1 MDIIA
6 SAFGRPRWAEKW
18 PTLTLQTSALPL
30 GYGAGRPQNLAQLD
44 PGVIAAVDDVDD
56 LVAHRQVEPDMRM
69 GSKESIQ
76 ARIVAGP
83 SPQSSCRSRY
93 GLGWSWC
100 PYLLS
105 LRKSSSA
112 STRSA
117 RETLVA
123 SVEHPSRAPGRATG
137 DPEAARRAA
146 LR

>member
-1 MDIIA
+1 MEIIA
-6 SAFGRPRWAEKW
+6 WAFGQPRWAEKW

-30 GYGAGRPQNLAQLD
+30 GYGARKPQNLAQLD

-93 GLGWSWC
+93 GSRVVMVPILA
-100 PYLLS
+100 LVEEKLI
-105 LRKSSSA
+105 RK
-112 STRSA
+112 
-117 RETLVA
+117 
-123 SVEHPSRAPGRATG
+123 HKIGP
-137 DPEAARRAA
+137 
-146 LR
+146 